1 MDPHIA
7 SQSQLLAIQTSLVTR
22 ALSVLTEEETWTRP
36 AESVN
41 SVGWLIGHITW
52 ARNGLL
58 ACLGGE
64 PESVP
69 GAKLFER
76 GAQLADRSAYP
87 ETGAILET
95 MKTVNGKL
103 KARMES
109 ITDAELAAPSTVP
122 SPAPDKTVRGTTAF
136 LVFHDAYHVGQIGYA
151 VKLLGKAGLVG

>member
-1 MDPHIA
+1 MDPLVA
-7 SQSQLLAIQTSLVTR
+7 SHSQLLAIQSTLVSR
-22 ALSVLTEEETWTRP
+22 ALSALTEEETWTRP
-36 AESVN
+36 AGGVN

-58 ACLGGE
+58 SCLGGE
-64 PESVP
+64 PETVP

-87 ETGAILET
+87 ETTVLVET
-95 MKTVNGKL
+95 LKRVNEKL

-109 ITDAELAAPSTVP
+109 VTDAELAAASKVPTPS
-122 SPAPDKTVRGTTAF
+122 PDKTVRGTSAF